1 MKTLKFQPTI
11 LVVLS
16 LITLI
21 QLSCTEESNI
31 DSINTN
37 EFEIYMTKN
46 QIPYN
51 DSIDYSQ
58 INLDAIDLSDTP
70 FLTLDDIESYDT
82 VNHIINLKK
91 SKNDLAFPS
100 PSVFGQMFVV
110 LVDKN
115 PQYCGFFWSIISSV
129 PCNWIFIEDPNEL
142 NGLTEN
148 QIQINAGYPDFSHF
162 HSNDPRNSPTI
173 LNSLYELGKLTGDS
187 KLAGNGLNFYLVI
200 KSKNDTSG
208 LQLQTPI
215 NALDL
220 ENETFIAYDE
230 IQSYDTSKHILEL
243 SINHESIKNRI
254 NNYAKQFVASLDDK
268 RQYSGLLVPIT
279 SSMIYPTITI
289 VEPYFDLDS
298 LQSNQIKI
306 SLGYPNDSYFDSE
319 DLRLTKDILNRLK
332 QDNKIK

>member
-21 QLSCTEESNI
+21 QISCTDESNI

-37 EFEIYMTKN
+37 KFEIYMTKD
-46 QIPYN
+46 QISYN
-51 DSIDYSQ
+51 GSIDYSQ
-58 INLDAIDLSDTP
+58 INLDTIDLGDTP
-70 FLTLDDIESYDT
+70 LLTMDDIESYDT

-91 SKNDLAFPS
+91 SKDNLDFPS
-100 PSVFGQMFVV
+100 PRVFGQMFVV

-115 PQYCGFFWSIISSV
+115 PKYCGFFWSIMSSV
-129 PCNWIFIEDPNEL
+129 PCNWIFIEDPIEL
-142 NGLTEN
+142 NGLTKY
-148 QIQINAGYPDFSHF
+148 QIQINAGYPNFSHF
-162 HSNDPRNSPTI
+162 HGNDPRNNSII
-173 LNSLYELGKLTGDS
+173 LSSFSNLGKLTGNT
-187 KLAGNGLNFYLVI
+187 KAIGNGLNFYLVT
-200 KSKNDTSG
+200 KSEFDTSR
-208 LQLQTPI
+208 LQLLTPI

-220 ENETFIAYDE
+220 EKEPFIAYDE
-230 IQSYDTSKHILEL
+230 IQLYDTSKHILEL
-243 SINHESIKNRI
+243 TINHESIKDRI
-254 NNYAKQFVASLDDK
+254 NNYGKQFVASLDDK

-289 VEPYFDLDS
+289 VQPYFDLDS
-298 LQSNQIKI
+298 LQSDQIKI

-319 DLRLTKDILNRLK
+319 DLRLTNDIVNRLK